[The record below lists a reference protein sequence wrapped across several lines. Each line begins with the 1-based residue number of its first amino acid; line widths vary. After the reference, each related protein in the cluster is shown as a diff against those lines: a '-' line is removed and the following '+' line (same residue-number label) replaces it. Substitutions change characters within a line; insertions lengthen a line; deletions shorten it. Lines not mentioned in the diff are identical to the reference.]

1 MTIVEKANAPM
12 PARTEFDSSVR
23 STLIVTL
30 PQRTVAKVKLES
42 WRKASSWT
50 ASRLPLAASTSSR
63 NLLMLKIA
71 KLSPE
76 KIAD

>member
-1 MTIVEKANAPM
+1 
-12 PARTEFDSSVR
+12 
-23 STLIVTL
+23 
-30 PQRTVAKVKLES
+30 VAKVKLES

-76 KIAD
+76 KMAD